1 MRMMRM
7 TRRGFLTTALWASLL
22 VVAPPQL
29 AYAKKDPS
37 SQTGEKKQ
45 QKKKRQKAQ
54 KRKQQ
59 QGQDAAISRDRAAAL
74 ARSSTGGRVL
84 SVKRQGGSYRVRVL
98 LDGKRVRTVG
108 VDAHSGTVSK

>member
-7 TRRGFLTTALWASLL
+7 TRREFLTTTLWASLL

-37 SQTGEKKQ
+37 SQTEEKKQ
-45 QKKKRQKAQ
+45 QQKKKAQ

-108 VDAHSGTVSK
+108 VDARSGTVSK